1 MDTRPTLNREQ
12 RRKLEKAKRLQTKKV
27 KKLYDNLAPQVKQQV
42 YKKMYEK
49 RRKKKMKDLWK
60 ETLTYKTDN
69 EEEAMSTI
77 EDFKSRQME
86 EGYTLTKYKTD
97 YKVKK
102 DKKTGEILDETWTVM
117 VEKTYEVM

>member
-1 MDTRPTLNREQ
+1 
-12 RRKLEKAKRLQTKKV
+12 
-27 KKLYDNLAPQVKQQV
+27 
-42 YKKMYEK
+42 
-49 RRKKKMKDLWK
+49 MKELWK

-117 VEKTYEVM
+117 IEKTYEVM

>member
-49 RRKKKMKDLWK
+49 LKEKM
-60 ETLTYKTDN
+60 
-69 EEEAMSTI
+69 EEE
-77 EDFKSRQME
+77 ENEGLME
-86 EGYTLTKYKTD
+86 RNSDL
-97 YKVKK
+97 
-102 DKKTGEILDETWTVM
+102 
-117 VEKTYEVM
+117 

>member
-1 MDTRPTLNREQ
+1 
-12 RRKLEKAKRLQTKKV
+12 
-27 KKLYDNLAPQVKQQV
+27 
-42 YKKMYEK
+42 
-49 RRKKKMKDLWK
+49 MKDLWK

-86 EGYTLTKYKTD
+86 EGYTLTKYKND